1 MIITMIKRYISNF
14 KIYAFKDYYMANHP
28 DGRSYPPLFKRLD
41 IFWKLRSEPTY
52 EERMQEWENY
62 SPEDNHGH

>member
-14 KIYAFKDYYMANHP
+14 NKYAFKDYYMANHP

-41 IFWKLRSEPTY
+41 IFWKLRSEPTF
-52 EERMQEWENY
+52 EERMQEWKNVQL
-62 SPEDNHGH
+62 

>member
-14 KIYAFKDYYMANHP
+14 KKYAFKDFYMAEHP

-41 IFWKLRSEPTY
+41 IFWKLKSEPTFD
-52 EERMQEWENY
+52 ERMQEWNRLK
-62 SPEDNHGH
+62 P

>member
-1 MIITMIKRYISNF
+1 MIKRYISNF

-62 SPEDNHGH
+62 SPEDKNGH

>member
-14 KIYAFKDYYMANHP
+14 KKYAFKDYYMANHP

-41 IFWKLRSEPTY
+41 IFWKLRSEPTF
-52 EERMQEWENY
+52 EEKMQEWKNVQL
-62 SPEDNHGH
+62 

>member
-28 DGRSYPPLFKRLD
+28 DGISYPPLFKRLD

-52 EERMQEWENY
+52 EERMEEWENY
-62 SPEDNHGH
+62 SPEDKNGH